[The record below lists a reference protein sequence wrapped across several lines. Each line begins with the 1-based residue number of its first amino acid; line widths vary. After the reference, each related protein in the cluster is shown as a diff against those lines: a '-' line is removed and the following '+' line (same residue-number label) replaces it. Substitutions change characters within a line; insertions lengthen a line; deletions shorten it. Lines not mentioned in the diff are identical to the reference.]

1 MNLMQILSLVGIDI
15 LLSGDNAVVIALAA
29 SSVPKHLQGRAIFGG
44 MLGAIVLRI
53 LAAAVLIKFLQYS
66 FVQAIG
72 GLILLRIAYHLIV
85 QKDEEQ
91 QDAPV
96 SKRIWSAI
104 RIIAIADFTMSIDNV
119 IALSSVARGILPIF
133 MGIIV
138 SIPII
143 IIGSRFFM
151 MLMEKF
157 PVIIYVGSGFLAFAA
172 GKMIIEDKGLT
183 FLTNQISDSYN
194 FVIPLVLAIVLL
206 AGGFVKN
213 YIKEVKIFT

>member
-1 MNLMQILSLVGIDI
+1 MDLMQILSLVGIDI

-143 IIGSRFFM
+143 ILGSRFFM

>member
-143 IIGSRFFM
+143 ILGSRFFM